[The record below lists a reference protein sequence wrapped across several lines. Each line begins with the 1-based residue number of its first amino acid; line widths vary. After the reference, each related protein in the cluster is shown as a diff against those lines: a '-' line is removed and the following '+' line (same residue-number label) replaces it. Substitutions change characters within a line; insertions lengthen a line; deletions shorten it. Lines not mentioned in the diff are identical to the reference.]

1 MRAVY
6 RVLAGLVALAVVVQ
20 AASMVYA
27 VAGLGKWVDEG
38 GTFDKA
44 SGEAMIE
51 GDVSFTGAGGFAL
64 HAIEGM
70 MIIPA
75 LALLLLIVSFFAK
88 VPGGVLWAGLIFL
101 DVILQVA
108 LGIFGHEIPAV
119 GALHGVNALV
129 LFGLAVTAAMRA
141 RDRAVTTEP
150 TPSSATGTPTRV

>member
-1 MRAVY
+1 MRGVY

-44 SGEAMIE
+44 SGEAMME
-51 GDVSFTGAGGFAL
+51 GDVTFAGAGGFAL
-64 HAIEGM
+64 HAIDGLM
-70 MIIPA
+70 VIPV

-88 VPGGVLWAGLIFL
+88 VPGGILWAGLILL
-101 DVILQVA
+101 DVILQIA
-108 LGIFGHEIPAV
+108 LGIFGHEVPAV
-119 GALHGVNALV
+119 GALHGVNALI

-141 RDRAVTTEP
+141 RDNAVTTP
-150 TPSSATGTPTRV
+150 PATTSAAGTPTRV